1 MGTLRLHLPNWTEGA
16 YAFRLVAAAMLAAFA
31 SRLLPGE
38 HGFSAVISALIV
50 VRPYSTGALKA
61 GAMRLLATAIGIA
74 LAFAAVALRKLGL
87 NDYER
92 LFLGLAPL
100 SILVAYD
107 SNYRSA
113 LIAAVLM
120 LAAPVGQAMAVDVAL
135 ARATVVGLG
144 AVIGIAVSVLVL
156 PSPHRHV
163 VGNKAAKIMAMM
175 IAGLKR
181 GRDKA
186 ADKEAETA
194 DTKLRKALLELSQM
208 HRDNRRGH
216 SEDDPSGQII
226 RLVRHAQ
233 AVCLLLRSQWRR
245 DDITRDAFVDAL
257 AASQGK
263 GDDDSIKAVYHA
275 IPFDAGFPETWLM
288 KSLAGNSVALNR
300 LIAAP

>member
-1 MGTLRLHLPNWTEGA
+1 MALRKLHLPNWSEGA
-16 YAFRLVAAAMLAAFA
+16 YAFRLVAAAMLAAFV
-31 SRLLPGE
+31 SHLLPGE
-38 HGFSAVISALIV
+38 HGLSAVISALIV
-50 VRPYSTGALKA
+50 VRPYSQGALKA

-74 LAFAAVALRKLGL
+74 LAFAAVALRRIGL

-100 SILVAYD
+100 SVLVAYD

-120 LAAPVGQAMAVDVAL
+120 LAAPVGPAAAVDVAF

-156 PSPHRHV
+156 PSPHSRV
-163 VGNKAAKIMAMM
+163 VAAKASHVMTMM
-175 IAGLKR
+175 IAGLR
-181 GRDKA
+181 PTGDREREKA
-186 ADKEAETA
+186 DAKM
-194 DTKLRKALLELSQM
+194 RKALLEMSQM
-208 HRDNRRGH
+208 HRDNRKGH
-216 SEDDPSGQII
+216 RDDDPSGQII

-245 DDITRDAFVDAL
+245 DEVTRDDFTAALVSLMQARPVDDE
-257 AASQGK
+257 AA
-263 GDDDSIKAVYHA
+263 KAVYRT
-275 IPFDAGFPETWLM
+275 IPADADHPETWLM
-288 KSLAGNSVALNR
+288 RTLAGNVTALAR